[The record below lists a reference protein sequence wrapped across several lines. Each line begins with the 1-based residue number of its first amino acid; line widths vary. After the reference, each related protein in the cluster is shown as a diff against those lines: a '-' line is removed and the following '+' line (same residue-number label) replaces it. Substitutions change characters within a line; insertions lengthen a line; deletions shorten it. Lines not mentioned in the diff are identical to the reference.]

1 MQRAIIEPRSYLE
14 RPPISWIFSFFD
26 ITQSKIKI
34 HKVRQQ
40 MAQKWGFEYNLWSAV
55 EAGELTAQKY
65 FEDWNAKVIQSVPK
79 DRLLIYNVK
88 DGWEPLAKFLNV
100 TPVAKDIPFPKIND
114 ADTVQLV
121 VKGGYWI
128 LIVILIL
135 LLLSTC
141 KLRRRMFER
150 CFMRTAT
157 MIKRRNNITE
167 NISSKSKHNDIRYSP
182 LQSNTV

>member
-1 MQRAIIEPRSYLE
+1 MRRAIIEPRSYLE

-34 HKVRQQ
+34 HKVREQ
-40 MAQKWGFEYNLWSAV
+40 MAKKWGFEYNLWSAV
-55 EAGELTAQKY
+55 EAGELTAKKY

-79 DRLLIYNVK
+79 DRLLIYNVQE
-88 DGWEPLAKFLNV
+88 GWEPLAKFLNV
-100 TPVAKDIPFPKIND
+100 SVSKDTPFPRIND

-128 LIVILIL
+128 LIMIFIL

-150 CFMRTAT
+150 CFMKTAT
-157 MIKRRNNITE
+157 MIKRKNNTE
-167 NISSKSKHNDIRYSP
+167 ISNTKNNIRYSP
-182 LQSNTV
+182 LQSDTV

>member
-40 MAQKWGFEYNLWSAV
+40 MAEKWGFEYNLWSAV
-55 EAGELTAQKY
+55 EAGELTAKKY

-79 DRLLIYNVK
+79 DRLLIYNVQE
-88 DGWEPLAKFLNV
+88 GWEPLAKFLNV
-100 TPVAKDIPFPKIND
+100 TVSKDTPFPRIND

-150 CFMRTAT
+150 CLMKTAT

-167 NISSKSKHNDIRYSP
+167 NISCKSKHNDIRYSP

>member
-1 MQRAIIEPRSYLE
+1 
-14 RPPISWIFSFFD
+14 
-26 ITQSKIKI
+26 
-34 HKVRQQ
+34 

-157 MIKRRNNITE
+157 MIKRTKNNTTE
-167 NISSKSKHNDIRYSP
+167 KISNSKHNNIRYSP
-182 LQSNTV
+182 LLQSNTV